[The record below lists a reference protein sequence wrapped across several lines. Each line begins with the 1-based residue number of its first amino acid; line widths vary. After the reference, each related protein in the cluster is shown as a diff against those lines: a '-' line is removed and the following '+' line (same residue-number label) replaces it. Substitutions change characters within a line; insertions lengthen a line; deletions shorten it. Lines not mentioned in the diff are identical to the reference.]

1 MKSAAA
7 VASVPDNACGAVEH
21 PICTAPQS
29 WRVVSNAVTWFMI
42 RAATVTLPIKLQQWK
57 CRMRLKS
64 DATMADHCD
73 ECNNGILEMMV
84 ATIDGRKVVQSPNKT
99 SPIVKVSPYI
109 VV

>member
-7 VASVPDNACGAVEH
+7 VASVPDNTCAAVAH
-21 PICTAPQS
+21 PICAAPPS
-29 WRVVSNAVTWFMI
+29 WWIVSNAVAWFMI

-84 ATIDGRKVVQSPNKT
+84 ATIDDHKVVTKS
-99 SPIVKVSPYI
+99 
-109 VV
+109 